1 MVDRPLFGQKGSR
14 QSLSPEAM
22 TAYNVMGF
30 NAFQFTLMTFYFTKG
45 FIPCTLH
52 YLLGCTARHP
62 FRSSPMIFCMQW
74 ESDWLMDFC
83 LFRALQHKRTHQ
95 ITTYRQKLVDRT
107 DSTVERI
114 KRNCEKSIVTKLTST
129 CSCKRPKLIIVLYY
143 KEDRTFSNLG

>member
-30 NAFQFTLMTFYFTKG
+30 NAFQFTLMRFYFKKG
-45 FIPCTLH
+45 FIRCILY
-52 YLLGCTARHP
+52 YLLGCTARRP
-62 FRSSPMIFCMQW
+62 FRPSPMIFCTQW

-114 KRNCEKSIVTKLTST
+114 KRNCEKSIVRKLTST
-129 CSCKRPKLIIVLYY
+129 CSCKRPKLKIVVYY
-143 KEDRTFSNLG
+143 KEDRTFFNLG